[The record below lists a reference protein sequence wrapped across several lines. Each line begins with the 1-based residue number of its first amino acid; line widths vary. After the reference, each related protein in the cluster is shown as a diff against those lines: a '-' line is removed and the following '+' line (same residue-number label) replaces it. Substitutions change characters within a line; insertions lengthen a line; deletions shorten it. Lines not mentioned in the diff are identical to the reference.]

1 MRIGER
7 DMHNAPITKVKWGET
22 GLEVT
27 LDKDRNNKKEYPGE
41 TSNVDL
47 IIKTEAF
54 NHQIQATTD

>member
-1 MRIGER
+1 
-7 DMHNAPITKVKWGET
+7 MHNAPITKVKWGET